1 MHALICA
8 NNKFFFILV
17 NYLQG
22 ELQLNMHQQTYIAK
36 TKEQE
41 MVNAII
47 QLAKYGT
54 KLTFNYS
61 PLIQVLML
69 KIIAGERKY
78 ERKPKRKSLF
88 QKVILL
94 PYSSLYDE

>member
-8 NNKFFFILV
+8 NNNLLI

-47 QLAKYGT
+47 QLAKYGI
-54 KLTFNYS
+54 N
-61 PLIQVLML
+61 
-69 KIIAGERKY
+69 
-78 ERKPKRKSLF
+78 
-88 QKVILL
+88 
-94 PYSSLYDE
+94 

>member
-1 MHALICA
+1 M
-8 NNKFFFILV
+8 
-17 NYLQG
+17 QG

-54 KLTFNYS
+54 KLTFNNYYS
-61 PLIQVLML
+61 LLIQVLML
-69 KIIAGERKY
+69 KIIAGERRY

-88 QKVILL
+88 QKVLILW
-94 PYSSLYDE
+94 PYSNLYDK

>member
-1 MHALICA
+1 M
-8 NNKFFFILV
+8 FV

-47 QLAKYGT
+47 QLAKYGI
-54 KLTFNYS
+54 N
-61 PLIQVLML
+61 
-69 KIIAGERKY
+69 
-78 ERKPKRKSLF
+78 
-88 QKVILL
+88 
-94 PYSSLYDE
+94 